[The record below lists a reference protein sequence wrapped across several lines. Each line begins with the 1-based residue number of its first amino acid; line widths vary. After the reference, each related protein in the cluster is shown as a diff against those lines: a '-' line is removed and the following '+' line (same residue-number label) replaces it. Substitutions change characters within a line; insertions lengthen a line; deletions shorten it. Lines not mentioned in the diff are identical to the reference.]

1 MELEPPVL
9 EVGVLPLDHQES
21 PMVLFLPLQLCR
33 GARAW
38 SERHPVLVLNKSEH
52 VPDLQAAQPES
63 GGLDRKP
70 AALSRTGMGVS
81 KGVAPS
87 PQRAQST

>member
-1 MELEPPVL
+1 MLEG
-9 EVGVLPLDHQES
+9 GVLPLDHQES
-21 PMVLFLPLQLCR
+21 PMVLFLPSQLCR

-38 SERHPVLVLNKSEH
+38 SERHPVLILNKSEH
-52 VPDLQAAQPES
+52 VADLQAAQPES

-70 AALSRTGMGVS
+70 SALSRTGMGVS
-81 KGVAPS
+81 KGIAPG